1 MKGQIVTEIKQF
13 TAQYQTE
20 NRTAT
25 GWAKPIVGFAHAGD
39 PIFKI
44 LRRVVSPTHLLPQE
58 LLPAAKTVI
67 AFFLPF
73 EKRVGRS
80 NIRGELASREWAV
93 AYIETNRLIAALSEH
108 MKQFL
113 AARNYYVEITP
124 ATHNF
129 NKERLVSNWSHRHI
143 AYAAGIGNFG
153 LNNMLITE
161 HGCCGRIGSFVTDL
175 SVTPDVPMNEEA
187 CLYRYDSSC
196 SQCVDRCVNTA
207 LFKDHFDRRNC
218 YEMCLKNEDRFKQI
232 GTADVCGKCL
242 VGLPCSFTNP
252 VNRDARR
259 DNPGVDPNGDN
270 YLTGRP

>member
-1 MKGQIVTEIKQF
+1 MRLSRKQIVTEIEQF
-13 TAQYQTE
+13 IEQYKIE

-25 GWAKPIVGFAHAGD
+25 GWAKPIVGFANAED
-39 PIFKI
+39 PIFKT
-44 LRRVVSPTHLLPQE
+44 LRRVVSATHLFPQE

-67 AFFLPF
+67 VFFLPF
-73 EKRVGRS
+73 EKGVGRS
-80 NIRGELASREWAV
+80 NITGELASQEWAV
-93 AYIETNRLIAALSEH
+93 AYVETNRLITALSKH

-113 AARNYYVEITP
+113 AARKYHAVTTP

-129 NKERLVSNWSHRHI
+129 DKEKLVSNWSHRHI

-161 HGCCGRIGSFVTDL
+161 RGCCGRIGSFVTDL
-175 SVTPDVPMNEEA
+175 SVPPDGSMDKET

-218 YEMCLKNEDRFKQI
+218 YEMCLKNKDRFKQI
-232 GTADVCGKCL
+232 GKADVCGKCL

-252 VNRDARR
+252 VNRKART
-259 DNPGVDPNGDN
+259 DNPSVN
-270 YLTGRP
+270 